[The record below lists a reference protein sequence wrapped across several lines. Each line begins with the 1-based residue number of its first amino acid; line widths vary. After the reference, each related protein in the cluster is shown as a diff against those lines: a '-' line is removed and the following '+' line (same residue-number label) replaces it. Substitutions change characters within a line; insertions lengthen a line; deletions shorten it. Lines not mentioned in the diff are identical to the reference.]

1 LAKEE
6 MICPFLGKPCKNCA
20 IYIGR
25 HYYLCHD
32 INGRRKIGK
41 KTVAHGV
48 FGLKAKKNFTI
59 PIIKIRVLDPFD
71 TAL

>member
-1 LAKEE
+1 LAKKE
-6 MICPFLGKPCKNCA
+6 MICLFLGKPCKNCA

-25 HYYLCHD
+25 HYYLCHAG
-32 INGRRKIGK
+32 NGRRKGTK
-41 KTVAHGV
+41 KTAVHGA

-59 PIIKIRVLDPFD
+59 PIIEIRVLDPFD